1 MVCLMGRGGVFE
13 SGLFSAAVGS
23 GNEVMNDF
31 CWVRDNYY
39 MWLTG
44 GDEVKRGVA
53 RGFYVLDFWD
63 AGFGDWVG
71 GKGSGRK
78 IYIPFLAHVYIKWH
92 E

>member
-1 MVCLMGRGGVFE
+1 MFCLMGRGGVFV

-44 GDEVKRGVA
+44 SDVKNRIV
-53 RGFYVLDFWD
+53 
-63 AGFGDWVG
+63 
-71 GKGSGRK
+71 SG
-78 IYIPFLAHVYIKWH
+78 
-92 E
+92 